1 LNPIKYT
8 FRVKSGKL
16 LGFVVSNKGIKVD
29 LDTIKV
35 IQEMSIPKIEK
46 KVKGF
51 LGRVNYISRF
61 IS

>member
-8 FRVKSGKL
+8 FRVKSEKL